1 MTVLERFSTPAAIPE
16 PNQADADAW
25 SKRVDGMLAD
35 YVARFPQFYDPLAT
49 ETPAGAET
57 ASVVW
62 SGSPADLRRQTTSE
76 EQRWQ
81 LAEKT
86 RSNQDEY
93 CEWSIERN
101 ANNQITRVTFTTEV
115 REYWE
120 HVAERDHNR
129 LLALYQELV
138 SPQVQLNELLDS
150 SGKYLI
156 DNKWNRKTTGRLAHL
171 VQESNN
177 LGAAIDLAA
186 KATVLREDHGQPV
199 TNQQALVTCAALG
212 NQFRNSDPQIAAGI
226 NNLAGTG
233 ADITLAD
240 PPGLYIH
247 GLLTAGITTP
257 DDADPASFWSI
268 ERGTDAFA
276 LRASFAVP
284 EQHAYTVG
292 DIEIAGRRIDF
303 GAQLADRVQVRISAL
318 AKPGPTKP
326 TPQPCET

>member
-1 MTVLERFSTPAAIPE
+1 MAVLERFSTPAAIPE

-25 SKRVDGMLAD
+25 STRVEGMLAD
-35 YVARFPQFYDPLAT
+35 YVAQFPQFYNPLAT
-49 ETPAGAET
+49 DTPADAQT

-81 LAEKT
+81 LADKA

-93 CEWSIERN
+93 CEWSVERN
-101 ANNQITRVTFTTEV
+101 ANKQITRVTFTTEV

-120 HVAERDHNR
+120 QVAERDQNR
-129 LLALYQELV
+129 LLALYHELV
-138 SPQVQLNELLDS
+138 SPRVQLNELLDS

-156 DNKWNRKTTGRLAHL
+156 DNKWNRETTGRLAHL
-171 VQESNN
+171 VQENNN

-212 NQFRNSDPQIAAGI
+212 NPFRKSDPQIAAGI
-226 NNLAGTG
+226 NNLAATG

-240 PPGLYIH
+240 PPGLYVH
-247 GLLTAGITTP
+247 GLLTAGMTTP
-257 DDADPASFWSI
+257 DGADPASFWRI
-268 ERGTDAFA
+268 ERGTPGFA

-284 EQHAYTVG
+284 EQHSYTVS

-318 AKPGPTKP
+318 AKPGATRP